1 MDNLVSYN
9 AVCLCSGAT
18 VYLVYPDMR
27 FLQPKAYPTVMRR
40 LKRRSDIVRFASQ
53 LQLLITRL
61 ACNPVR
67 EPGFIQA

>member
-27 FLQPKAYPTVMRR
+27 FPQPKAYPTAIRR
-40 LKRRSDIVRFASQ
+40 LRSYAVKAKCAHDI
-53 LQLLITRL
+53 
-61 ACNPVR
+61 
-67 EPGFIQA
+67 E